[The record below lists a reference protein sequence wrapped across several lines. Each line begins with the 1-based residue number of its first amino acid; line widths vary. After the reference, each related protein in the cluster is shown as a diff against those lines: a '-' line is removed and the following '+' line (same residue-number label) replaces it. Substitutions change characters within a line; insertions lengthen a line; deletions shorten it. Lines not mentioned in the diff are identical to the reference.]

1 MKKLNK
7 TIAVLAYHKIGE
19 PADDWYT
26 YNYISEKTFKE
37 HLEYL
42 KNSNWKCLDIKSFL
56 SGLDDDNN
64 LPDRSVLLSF
74 DDGYASTYE
83 VALPLLQRY
92 NFPAVVFVPTA
103 FVGSYNSFDAD
114 LLVEPAELM
123 CTWEQLSALENN
135 GVSVQSHGIN
145 HCHFSALHVE
155 EQVTEIHV
163 SKSIIESKIKN
174 EVKLFSFPYGDN
186 VGNDNQII
194 SILEGAGYKAAF
206 LYGGGSFSCST
217 VHPFMIP
224 RIPIGPDA
232 DLRSLLGDP

>member
-26 YNYISEKTFKE
+26 YNYISQKKFEE

-42 KNSNWKCLDIKSFL
+42 KNSDWELLDIKNFL
-56 SGLDDDNN
+56 SGLDDDN
-64 LPDRSVLLSF
+64 LTDRSVLLSF

-83 VALPLLQRY
+83 VALPLLQCY

-114 LLVEPAELM
+114 LLIEPRELM
-123 CTWEQLSALENN
+123 CTWEQLSVLENS

-145 HCHFSALHVE
+145 HRHFSTLSVE
-155 EQVTEIHV
+155 EQVTEIHG
-163 SKSIIESKIKN
+163 SKSIIESKINN
-174 EVKLFSFPYGDN
+174 EVSLFSFPYGDN
-186 VGNDNQII
+186 IGNNKQII
-194 SILEGAGYKAAF
+194 SILESAGYKAAF
-206 LYGGGSFSCST
+206 LYGGERFSSPPT
-217 VHPFMIP
+217 HPFMIP

-232 DLRSLLGDP
+232 DLRSLLGDN

>member
-26 YNYISEKTFKE
+26 YNYISQQTFEE

-42 KNSNWKCLDIKSFL
+42 KKSEWECLDIKSFL

-114 LLVEPAELM
+114 LLVEPRELM

-135 GVSVQSHGIN
+135 DVSVQSHGIN
-145 HCHFSALHVE
+145 HRHFSALRVE
-155 EQVTEIHV
+155 EQVAEIHD

-174 EVKLFSFPYGDN
+174 EVRLFSFPYGDN

-194 SILEGAGYKAAF
+194 SILESAGYQAAF
-206 LYGGGSFSCST
+206 LYGGGSFSSST

-232 DLRSLLGDP
+232 DLKLLLGNR

>member
-19 PADDWYT
+19 PTDDWYT
-26 YNYISEKTFKE
+26 YNFVSQKTFEE

-42 KNSNWKCLDIKSFL
+42 KNSDWECIDIKRFL
-56 SGLDDDNN
+56 AGLDDDNN
-64 LPDRSVLLSF
+64 LPDRSVLISF
-74 DDGYASTYE
+74 DDGYASTCE

-92 NFPAVVFVPTA
+92 NFTAVVFVPTA

-114 LLVEPAELM
+114 LLIEPKELM
-123 CTWEQLSALENN
+123 CTWEQLSALENS

-145 HCHFSALHVE
+145 HSHFSELTDDDQIA
-155 EQVTEIHV
+155 EIHD
-163 SKSIIESKIKN
+163 SKSIIELNIKN

-186 VGNDNQII
+186 VGNDKQLIG
-194 SILEGAGYKAAF
+194 ILETAGYKAAF
-206 LYGGGSFSCST
+206 LYGGEPFSASS

-224 RIPIGPDA
+224 
-232 DLRSLLGDP
+232 

>member
-1 MKKLNK
+1 MKKINK
-7 TIAVLAYHKIGE
+7 IIAVLAYHKIGE

-26 YNYISEKTFKE
+26 YNYIPEKTFEE

-42 KNSNWKCLDIKSFL
+42 KNSDWECLDVKSFL
-56 SGLDDDNN
+56 SGLADDNN
-64 LPDRSVLLSF
+64 LPDKSILLSF
-74 DDGYASTYE
+74 DDGYASTYN

-114 LLVEPAELM
+114 LFVEPRELM
-123 CTWEQLSALENN
+123 CTWEQLSALENS

-145 HCHFSALHVE
+145 HKHFSALTVE
-155 EQVTEIHV
+155 EQFAEIHG

-186 VGNDNQII
+186 MENDKQII
-194 SILEGAGYKAAF
+194 SMLANADYKAAF
-206 LYGGGSFSCST
+206 LYGGERFSISSI
-217 VHPFMIP
+217 HPFMIP
-224 RIPIGPDA
+224 RIPIGPDS
-232 DLRSLLGDP
+232 DIRLLLGDS